1 MRFKLCIID
10 LVQGFKMVKQ
20 AFCRYLERLLV
31 TSLVTLQAYMSYA
44 MLGTLIALS
53 LVAIV
58 EQFVRRVH
66 FRL

>member
-1 MRFKLCIID
+1 
-10 LVQGFKMVKQ
+10 VKQ